1 MKKAMLKLGV
11 TGGIGSGKSSVAR
24 ILMSMGSS
32 CIDADAISRA
42 TTDTGGQA
50 MLAIEKT
57 FGSGMVNAQ
66 GALDRERMRELVF
79 NDPSARAK
87 LEAIVHPLVA
97 EQIAKE
103 TVLAMARE
111 APCLVFDIPLLV
123 ESPRWRKVL
132 DRVLVVDC
140 SPQTQIQRVM
150 QRNALSQ
157 LEVSNI
163 MRAQSSRLSRLQAAD
178 LVLFNDGTDFETITQ
193 TLEEL
198 RPFFGL

>member
-1 MKKAMLKLGV
+1 MKKPPLRLGV
-11 TGGIGSGKSSVAR
+11 TGGIGSGKSSVTQILATMGAAR
-24 ILMSMGSS
+24 
-32 CIDADAISRA
+32 IDADAISRA
-42 TTDTGGQA
+42 TTASGGKA
-50 MLAIEKT
+50 IPAIEKS
-57 FGSGMVNAQ
+57 FGSAMVNAQ
-66 GALDRERMRELVF
+66 GSLERERMRALVF
-79 NDPSARAK
+79 KDPSARTK

-97 EQIAKE
+97 LEIASQ
-103 TVLAMARE
+103 TDAALAGGAS
-111 APCLVFDIPLLV
+111 CLVYDIPLLV

-150 QRNALSQ
+150 QRNGLSE

-163 MRAQSSRLSRLQAAD
+163 MRAQSSRLTRLQAAD

>member
-1 MKKAMLKLGV
+1 MKKPPLRLGV
-11 TGGIGSGKSSVAR
+11 TGGIGSGKSSVAQ
-24 ILMSMGSS
+24 ILTSMGAA

-42 TTDTGGQA
+42 TTASGGQA
-50 MLAIEKT
+50 IPAIEKT
-57 FGSGMVNAQ
+57 FGSAMLNAQ
-66 GALDRERMRELVF
+66 GALERESMRALVF
-79 NDPSARAK
+79 KDPSARAK

-97 EQIAKE
+97 AQIATE
-103 TVLAMARE
+103 TALALARE

-150 QRNALSQ
+150 QRSGLSE

-163 MRAQSSRLSRLQAAD
+163 MRAQSSRLTRLQAAD
-178 LVLFNDGTDFETITQ
+178 LVVFNDGTDFVTITQ

>member
-1 MKKAMLKLGV
+1 MKNPPLKLGV
-11 TGGIGSGKSSVAR
+11 TGGIGSGKSSVTQ
-24 ILMSMGSS
+24 ILATMGAA

-42 TTDTGGQA
+42 TTASGGKA
-50 MLAIEKT
+50 IPAIEKS
-57 FGSGMVNAQ
+57 FGSAMVNAQ
-66 GALDRERMRELVF
+66 GSLERERMRALVF
-79 NDPSARAK
+79 KDPSARTK

-97 EQIAKE
+97 LEIASQ
-103 TVLAMARE
+103 TDAALAGGAS
-111 APCLVFDIPLLV
+111 CLVYDIPLLV

-150 QRNALSQ
+150 QRNGLSE

-163 MRAQSSRLSRLQAAD
+163 MRAQSSRLTRLQAAD
-178 LVLFNDGTDFETITQ
+178 LILFNDGTDFETITQ

>member
-1 MKKAMLKLGV
+1 MKNPPLKLGV
-11 TGGIGSGKSSVAR
+11 TGGIGSGKSSVTQ
-24 ILMSMGSS
+24 ILAAMGAA

-42 TTDTGGQA
+42 TTASGGKA
-50 MLAIEKT
+50 IPAIEKS
-57 FGSGMVNAQ
+57 FGSAMVNAQ
-66 GALDRERMRELVF
+66 GSLERERMRALVF
-79 NDPSARAK
+79 KDPSARTK

-97 EQIAKE
+97 LEIASQ
-103 TVLAMARE
+103 TDAALAGGAS
-111 APCLVFDIPLLV
+111 CLVYDIPLLV

-150 QRNALSQ
+150 QRNGLSE

-163 MRAQSSRLSRLQAAD
+163 MRAQSSRLTRLQAAD

>member
-1 MKKAMLKLGV
+1 ML
-11 TGGIGSGKSSVAR
+11 
-24 ILMSMGSS
+24 
-32 CIDADAISRA
+32 
-42 TTDTGGQA
+42 
-50 MLAIEKT
+50 
-57 FGSGMVNAQ
+57 NAQ
-66 GALDRERMRELVF
+66 GALERESMRALVF
-79 NDPSARAK
+79 KDHSARAK

-97 EQIAKE
+97 AQIATE
-103 TVLAMARE
+103 TALALARG

-123 ESPRWRKVL
+123 ESPRWRMVL

-150 QRNALSQ
+150 QRSGLSE

-163 MRAQSSRLSRLQAAD
+163 MRAQSSRLTRLQAAD
-178 LVLFNDGTDFETITQ
+178 LVVFNDGTDFVTITQ

>member
-1 MKKAMLKLGV
+1 
-11 TGGIGSGKSSVAR
+11 
-24 ILMSMGSS
+24 
-32 CIDADAISRA
+32 
-42 TTDTGGQA
+42 
-50 MLAIEKT
+50 
-57 FGSGMVNAQ
+57 MVNTQ
-66 GALDRERMRELVF
+66 GALERESMRALVF
-79 NDPSARAK
+79 KDPSARAK

-97 EQIAKE
+97 AQIATE
-103 TVLAMARE
+103 TALALARE

-140 SPQTQIQRVM
+140 SPQTQVQRVM
-150 QRNALSQ
+150 HRSGLSE

-163 MRAQSSRLSRLQAAD
+163 MRAQSSRLTRLQAAD

-198 RPFFGL
+198 RSFFGL

>member
-11 TGGIGSGKSSVAR
+11 TGGIGSGKSTVAR
-24 ILMSMGSS
+24 ILLGMGCS

-42 TTDTGGQA
+42 TTDRGGQA
-50 MLAIEKT
+50 MGAIEKA
-57 FGSGMVNAQ
+57 FGPDMVNAQ
-66 GALDRERMRELVF
+66 GALDRERMRALVF
-79 NDPSARAK
+79 KDPSARAT
-87 LEAIVHPLVA
+87 LEGIVHPLVA
-97 EQIAKE
+97 VQIAKE
-103 TVLAMARE
+103 TQSALTRE

-140 SPQTQIQRVM
+140 SPHTQVQRVM
-150 QRNALSQ
+150 KRSGLTE
-157 LEVSNI
+157 LEVSQI
-163 MRAQSSRLSRLQAAD
+163 MQTQSNRLTRLQAAD
-178 LVLFNDGTDFETITQ
+178 LVLFNDGADFETITQ

>member
-1 MKKAMLKLGV
+1 MKKPPLRLGV
-11 TGGIGSGKSSVAR
+11 TGGIGSGKSSVAQ
-24 ILMSMGSS
+24 ILTSMGAS

-42 TTDTGGQA
+42 TTASGGQA
-50 MLAIEKT
+50 ISAIEKA
-57 FGSGMVNAQ
+57 FGSAMVNAQ
-66 GALDRERMRELVF
+66 RALERESMRALVF
-79 NDPSARAK
+79 KDPSARAK

-97 EQIAKE
+97 AQIAKE
-103 TVLAMARE
+103 TALALARE
-111 APCLVFDIPLLV
+111 AQCLVFDIPLLV

-150 QRNALSQ
+150 QRSGLSE
-157 LEVSNI
+157 LEVSSI
-163 MRAQSSRLSRLQAAD
+163 MQAQSSRLTRLQAAD